1 VGLLEQRL
9 DNSGA
14 INCPGKRER
23 LAVEVV
29 EIVLH
34 ENQNDYVRIESQAL
48 YLEQLDFGKR
58 AVRADAEVEDLGRS
72 VAVEIFEP
80 LGGPERNNRIPA
92 YARMTDPVFAAETDY
107 PQSA

>member
-1 VGLLEQRL
+1 MVDAHGSRPRGQWPCSPHNLFRQGSFHSPEVL
-9 DNSGA
+9 SG
-14 INCPGKRER
+14 
-23 LAVEVV
+23 LAVVG
-29 EIVLH
+29 
-34 ENQNDYVRIESQAL
+34 IESQAL